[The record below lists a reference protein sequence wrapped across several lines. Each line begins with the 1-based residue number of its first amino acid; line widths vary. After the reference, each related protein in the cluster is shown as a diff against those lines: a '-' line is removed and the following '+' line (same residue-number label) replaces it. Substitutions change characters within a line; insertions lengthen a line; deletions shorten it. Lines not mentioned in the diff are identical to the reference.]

1 MLEQTL
7 KEAEQLPHSPWRRQ
21 EQTADGLCGGKEER
35 ACEINCKM
43 DFLLQS

>member
-7 KEAEQLPHSPWRRQ
+7 KEAEQLPHCPWRRQ
-21 EQTADGLCGGKEER
+21 EQITDGLCGGKEER
-35 ACEINCKM
+35 AGEINWKM